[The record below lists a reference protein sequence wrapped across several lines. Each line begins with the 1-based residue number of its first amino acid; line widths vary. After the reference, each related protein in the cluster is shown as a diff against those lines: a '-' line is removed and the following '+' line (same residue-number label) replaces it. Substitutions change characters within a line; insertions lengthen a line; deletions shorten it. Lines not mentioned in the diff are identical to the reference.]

1 MNQEQ
6 IKMDLDRCI
15 MSDVSFQ
22 NETYKKGYA
31 DEWPIERVYAL
42 D

>member
-15 MSDVSFQ
+15 MSDVSFR
-22 NETYKKGYA
+22 NETYKKGFA
-31 DEWPIERVYAL
+31 DEWPIERVYPL